1 MKVNFLKAKALL
13 LLCTLS
19 LGSMAIA
26 SGNLLANPGFEDG
39 NLTGW
44 TLSRPSYLTTVTPNL
59 TYVHS
64 GSFGL
69 ESVEYGSEIYLSQSI
84 PTVTGETYRV
94 SLWLS
99 TLETDGFLNSIS
111 VWFDGVQIGA
121 ETEVSSSDWVQKS
134 YYTKATSDTTEVK
147 YGFRND
153 SGIFRADD
161 FSVEAVPE
169 PATMF
174 GLALGGLALIR
185 RRRQRA

>member
-26 SGNLLANPGFEDG
+26 SGNLLANPGFESG
-39 NLTGW
+39 GLTGW
-44 TLSRPSYLTTVTPNL
+44 TLSRTAEYSSVTSYNL
-59 TYVHS
+59 YVHS
-64 GSFGL
+64 GYYGL
-69 ESVEYGSEIYLSQSI
+69 GTGEVDSELYLSQTI
-84 PTVTGETYRV
+84 PTVVGKTYRV

-99 TLETDGFLNSIS
+99 TAYEAIPNSFS
-111 VWFDGVQIGA
+111 VSFDGVQLGA
-121 ETEVSSSDWVQKS
+121 ETDVNYSGWVQKS
-134 YYTKATSDTTEVK
+134 YSATATSVATEVK
-147 YGFRND
+147 YGFRNEGD
-153 SGIFRADD
+153 YFGADD
-161 FSVEAVPE
+161 FAVEAVPE